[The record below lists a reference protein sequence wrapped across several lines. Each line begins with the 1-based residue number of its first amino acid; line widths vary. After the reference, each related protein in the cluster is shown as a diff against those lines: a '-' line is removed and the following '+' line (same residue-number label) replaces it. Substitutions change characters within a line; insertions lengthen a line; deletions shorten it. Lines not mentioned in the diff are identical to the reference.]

1 MTSEKHMHADSD
13 KGSTPGPTARRAH
26 GCQDIE
32 CRFATHTIHSLAVS
46 VSRSSQR
53 DRLDEKD
60 KRLPANMAETSN
72 DDDVKSNKRSHADFT
87 GDDGPGMLPRH
98 ASLFLPWFLFILTPP

>member
-1 MTSEKHMHADSD
+1 
-13 KGSTPGPTARRAH
+13 
-26 GCQDIE
+26 
-32 CRFATHTIHSLAVS
+32 
-46 VSRSSQR
+46 
-53 DRLDEKD
+53 
-60 KRLPANMAETSN
+60 MAETSN